1 MFYDVINNSE
11 HRSILQGKIRDFVE
25 EAQTAHRQMW
35 TEWAD
40 ADKYFESD
48 QVPQGFTED
57 HRQQLVDA
65 NDPTR
70 GNQNS
75 KQYVVLNKVV
85 MSHEKVLGDF
95 IAGQR
100 MLLVSGR
107 TPKDRRFAK
116 VMQKKLDYVGDQ
128 VKLWDEVMVPTLDCG
143 LRRGLHWVK
152 VWFDPYKNLPFGKV
166 EMQEISCR
174 DVMIDPRCRRYYYQ
188 DKRYVIHRQRYT
200 QQSANLRFRP
210 FLDGGVTFA
219 ADRRADDP
227 YQQSSTDV
235 RQQHCTIDEVQ
246 YIETE
251 VKFYGVNPEGG
262 DENPFI
268 EIDEQSYNQALQD
281 PKTRKM
287 VFQSTEDVW
296 YVCYY
301 NESVGVFY
309 NSPIEFESD
318 TIIPFI
324 NIRSEGRVYPFG
336 STKYEKNLQDLLN
349 VFISVMLDN
358 AKKGNSGIYSV
369 SASTYQQFSDQ
380 LIAAINGSGPRLI
393 PDENF
398 KVHYPREINPALVQ
412 LFGMVQG
419 AIEEVQSS
427 HALSKGEMPRER
439 LAAETV
445 NMIMAR
451 DRVSHGRKDVMIR
464 WTMTKIAQVL
474 YKIVATKSTE
484 EDWIKLTDNAKTD
497 PEYVPIN
504 FTVTD
509 QEYNQLIL
517 EMLGIQITPEME
529 QNPQFMQQLQQ
540 QIQSARYKFEQDN
553 EVQKHN
559 VKQYQVGDQVL
570 TAEQFQE
577 AIKQSGMPA
586 EQFAQQNQV
595 QVIPVVIYSINDM
608 TQDSDLDLVYSVDF
622 NADRD
627 KQMKANRSLQLFAQG
642 ALTTKRLLI
651 DLDYPDADT
660 VAVEAD
666 ERNQALQM
674 GTQIMKTPD
683 LYALVQQAMQALQA
697 GVDINPKTK
706 EEGEAK

>member
-1 MFYDVINNSE
+1 MFYDVIKNSE